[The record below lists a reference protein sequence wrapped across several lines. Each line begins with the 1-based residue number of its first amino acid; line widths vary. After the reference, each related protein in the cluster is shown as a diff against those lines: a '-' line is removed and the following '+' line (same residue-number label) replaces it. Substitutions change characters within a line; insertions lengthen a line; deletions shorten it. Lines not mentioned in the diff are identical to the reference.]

1 VKTTSEAQVLV
12 VVPAFNESKSIGG
25 VVARIRQLG
34 HCVVVVD
41 DGSSDGTSQVARDAG
56 AEVLSLP
63 INLGVG
69 GALRCGFRYAI
80 ENGYD
85 VVVQCDGDGQ
95 HPPEHINSLVNALND
110 SQVSLVVGSRFKSPD
125 NQLLP
130 SVARKIPMR
139 VMAAAASRATK
150 TTITDATS
158 GFRAIRRPLLDE
170 FAANFPAHYLGDTF
184 EALCSAGR
192 SGYQVVEVGVPMAE
206 RQHGVS
212 SASSVRAI
220 GMIAKSMLG
229 ALLRTHAQI
238 PQRQ

>member
-1 VKTTSEAQVLV
+1 MKTTSETQVLV

-25 VVARIRQLG
+25 VVTRIRQLG

-56 AEVLSLP
+56 AQVLSLP

-80 ENGYD
+80 ENGYE
-85 VVVQCDGDGQ
+85 VVVQCDADGQ
-95 HPPEHINSLVNALND
+95 HPPEHINSLVNALYD
-110 SQVSLVVGSRFKSPD
+110 SQVSLVVGSRFRSPD

-130 SVARKIPMR
+130 SVARRIPMR

-192 SGYQVVEVGVPMAE
+192 SGYHVVEVGVPMAE

-220 GMIAKSMLG
+220 AMIAKSMLG